1 MKTIQILALTTGV
14 IASPLGQADHLLFPF
29 VVANPDSIVTLVSIT
44 NMASTYGYL
53 RYRYFYKSATDSESD
68 ECQEYEF
75 IRSTYP
81 GDIVT
86 FDVSGTL
93 GSGAPLNDDPDRY
106 EGRFSLPYVTQAVRG
121 YLLVNHYDKDTKTAT
136 KEGATTLMGQATVME
151 VQTGS
156 AWGYR
161 AVNDTKADEKPDF
174 SKSGGVIGTDQS
186 VPFTFQ
192 PPDPDQW
199 TTKFFITP
207 VGTDMTG
214 ASGQYSSLL
223 KFTIHNQNS
232 AGMESDVTCTG
243 TIDFAEVMSASTLGN
258 VENTGG
264 WGTLKLDK
272 SSGYAP
278 AVVFKLDYT
287 YSKAILPKGGSANNG
302 ILLGN

>member
-1 MKTIQILALTTGV
+1 MKTIQVLALTTGMIV
-14 IASPLGQADHLLFPF
+14 SPFGQADHLLFPF
-29 VVANPDSIVTLVSIT
+29 VVANPDSVVTLISIT

-53 RYRYFYKSATDSESD
+53 RYRYFYKSATDSD

-93 GSGAPLNDDPDRY
+93 GGGAPLNNDPDRY
-106 EGRFSLPYVTQAVRG
+106 EGKFSLPYSTQAVRG
-121 YLLVNHYDKDTKTAT
+121 YLLVNHYDKDTKTAP
-136 KEGATTLMGQATVME
+136 KEGASTLMGQATVME
-151 VQTGS
+151 IQSGS
-156 AWGYR
+156 AWGYQ

-192 PPDPDQW
+192 PPAPNQW
-199 TTKFFITP
+199 TTKFFVTP
-207 VGTDMTG
+207 VGADMTG
-214 ASGQYSSLL
+214 ASGQYSSRL
-223 KFTIHNQNS
+223 KLTIHNQNS
-232 AGMESDVTCTG
+232 ADMASDITCTG
-243 TIDFAEVMSASTLGN
+243 AIDFADVMSASTLRN

-264 WGTLKLDK
+264 WGTLTLDNDT
-272 SSGYAP
+272 GYAP
-278 AVVFKLDYT
+278 AIVFKLDYT
-287 YSKAILPKGGSANNG
+287 YSEDILLGGGSANNG